1 MHLDIEINDLCRFVF
16 ILIPTDEVLLSIV
29 QILFSVF
36 FLNWIKWLERN
47 EGIFYVSV
55 VAHYNDNLCMLG
67 L

>member
-16 ILIPTDEVLLSIV
+16 TLIPTEWDLLSIV
-29 QILFSVF
+29 RIVFLSF

-47 EGIFYVSV
+47 ESIFYVTL

>member
-47 EGIFYVSV
+47 EGIFNVSV